1 MQSFF
6 SENGKFFVALY
17 AYSGIHYNMNDNK
30 IGKSIAIGLN
40 RKKQTQVWLANEVG
54 VGKALVYRWIK
65 GEAIPGGDNLI
76 RIVEILEIH
85 DVLFPGVEKIKP
97 PGEPVTTGMLK
108 EEVEKINKETQQI
121 KEEVSKLIKA
131 NPPHKRERRKIV
143 CVDDDIFAHVLIN
156 EVLIAERFDY
166 DLERATDPA
175 KAMALIRKHIDKLDL
190 IILDLDFGVQNF
202 TGIDI
207 LEIVSRNRSLEN
219 VPVMV
224 FSAKDNLIE
233 KAKKYRIA
241 EIYKK
246 PFDYSRFTRKLSELG
261 LVSSRKEHRK
271 IRVLV
276 VDDSREELNYL
287 SVLLKKIQGVK
298 VSIAENY
305 EDAINIINRRAL
317 GRKPIDVLI
326 LDLVMPN
333 DSSTKIIEEVNGLDL
348 FLISAYKDTLKKVN
362 DPRVLKK
369 YTKPITSENIAE
381 MIDLYC
387 KKNNII

>member
-1 MQSFF
+1 MSMSFSKRKLHFYARGTINLCMQ
-6 SENGKFFVALY
+6 K
-17 AYSGIHYNMNDNK
+17 ND
-30 IGKSIAIGLN
+30 IGKAISIGLS
-40 RKKQTQVWLANEVG
+40 RKHMTQKTLSEEIG
-54 VGKALVYRWIK
+54 VGANLVNRWVK
-65 GEAIPGGDNLI
+65 GEAVPGGDNLI
-76 RIVEILEIH
+76 KIIDLLEIH
-85 DVLFPGVEKIKP
+85 NLIFPNIEKIKP

-131 NPPHKRERRKIV
+131 NPPPKKERRKIV

-207 LEIVSRNRSLEN
+207 LEIVSRNRSLEH
-219 VPVMV
+219 VPIMV
-224 FSAKDNLIE
+224 FSARDNLIE

-246 PFDYSRFTRKLSELG
+246 PFDYSRFTRKLAELG
-261 LVSSRKEHRK
+261 LVSSRKEHRT

-287 SVLLKKIQGVK
+287 SMLLKKIQGVK

-305 EDAINIINRRAL
+305 EDAKNIIARRAL
-317 GRKPIDVLI
+317 GKKPIDLVI

-333 DSSTKIIEEVNGLDL
+333 NDSVKVLEKKVNGIDF

-362 DPRVLKK
+362 DTRVLKK

>member
-1 MQSFF
+1 MSQGLSRHRLTQVDLAQKM
-6 SENGKFFVALY
+6 G
-17 AYSGIHYNMNDNK
+17 
-30 IGKSIAIGLN
+30 IGKSLVN
-40 RKKQTQVWLANEVG
+40 RWV
-54 VGKALVYRWIK
+54 K
-65 GEAIPGGDNLI
+65 GEAIPSGDNLI

-108 EEVEKINKETQQI
+108 EEVEKINKETQLI

-131 NPPHKRERRKIV
+131 NPDKADRRKIV

-207 LEIVSRNRSLEN
+207 LEIVSRNRSLEH
-219 VPVMV
+219 VPIMV
-224 FSAKDNLIE
+224 FSARDNLIE

-246 PFDYSRFTRKLSELG
+246 PFDYSRFTRKLAELG
-261 LVSSRKEHRK
+261 LVSSRKEHRT

-287 SVLLKKIQGVK
+287 SMLLKKIQGVK

-305 EDAINIINRRAL
+305 EDAKNIIARRAL
-317 GRKPIDVLI
+317 GKKPIDLVI

-333 DSSTKIIEEVNGLDL
+333 NDSVKVLEKKVNGIDF

-362 DPRVLKK
+362 DTRVLKK